1 MVPTR
6 HRDGTPYQEGLSLL
20 RQMVLARAFPDASPE
35 ERLQR
40 IEEIFD
46 SQETLDVLCDVS
58 GGHVRNLLRLLNDT
72 IKKDKQFPLSRAC
85 LDATIRSYRHERVLA
100 VDEQEWELLRHVM
113 QKKKVAGD
121 EGYHKLIR
129 SMYVYEYRDRHGYW
143 FDINPI
149 LAGAE
154 ELK

>member
-1 MVPTR
+1 
-6 HRDGTPYQEGLSLL
+6 
-20 RQMVLARAFPDASPE
+20 
-35 ERLQR
+35 
-40 IEEIFD
+40 
-46 SQETLDVLCDVS
+46 
-58 GGHVRNLLRLLNDT
+58 
-72 IKKDKQFPLSRAC
+72 
-85 LDATIRSYRHERVLA
+85 VLA

-113 QKKKVAGD
+113 QKKKVAGN

-129 SMYVYEYRDRHGYW
+129 SMYVYEYRDRDGYW